1 LRKDERECSA
11 KKKTKT
17 IVKIKRIGFPHHNA
31 FLKYKQR
38 FFWQMEGIGGHLM
51 NVPFANG

>member
-1 LRKDERECSA
+1 
-11 KKKTKT
+11 
-17 IVKIKRIGFPHHNA
+17 VKIKRIGFPHHNA